1 MNINTEMTTARPAD
15 NHDISMVLDRV
26 KNTRKEDWACPR
38 NQVRL
43 NWNADARQYRVTLG
57 GQHEFNTNEH
67 FQSQVASKSVNT
79 KGVPGMVAYSRYLNE
94 TNQQELLVDNVNRQ
108 LDRSEETAFIRTV
121 GNEEPTARA
130 FLSNKYKAIDDDD
143 VFLPA
148 VEIIGDHADKFRTLG
163 GQRTDVKTCLKF
175 ITRDKICSVGNRD
188 LFAGFQLTNSE
199 VGMGSAKYS
208 AFLFDEFCE
217 NGCVFGSIDLFQ
229 VNFVHRGAKLNT
241 KFGQVFGD
249 EFRAAE
255 IASIRAA
262 IAEATLRALDDSY
275 HAKIADIIET
285 GEKRKITGHVPTV
298 IEEVGKRV
306 GLTEQ
311 ERIDTLAHWNSSE
324 DNAFG
329 LQAAIT
335 EVAQES
341 SSFNRR
347 SELEKAGGVV
357 LEFSDSLWNAVSALK
372 APTKK
377 KK

>member
-1 MNINTEMTTARPAD
+1 M
-15 NHDISMVLDRV
+15 
-26 KNTRKEDWACPR
+26 
-38 NQVRL
+38 
-43 NWNADARQYRVTLG
+43 
-57 GQHEFNTNEH
+57 
-67 FQSQVASKSVNT
+67 
-79 KGVPGMVAYSRYLNE
+79 
-94 TNQQELLVDNVNRQ
+94 
-108 LDRSEETAFIRTV
+108 
-121 GNEEPTARA
+121 
-130 FLSNKYKAIDDDD
+130 
-143 VFLPA
+143 
-148 VEIIGDHADKFRTLG
+148 
-163 GQRTDVKTCLKF
+163 
-175 ITRDKICSVGNRD
+175 
-188 LFAGFQLTNSE
+188 
-199 VGMGSAKYS
+199 
-208 AFLFDEFCE
+208 
-217 NGCVFGSIDLFQ
+217 FQ

-347 SELEKAGGVV
+347 SELEKAGGEV
-357 LEFSDSLWNAVSALK
+357 LEFSDSLWNAVSALQ
-372 APTKK
+372 APTKNK
-377 KK
+377 K

>member
-15 NHDISMVLDRV
+15 NHDIDVVLDRV
-26 KNTRKEDWACPR
+26 RNTRKQDWACPR

-43 NWNADARQYRVTLG
+43 HWNADARQYRVRLG
-57 GQHEFNTNEH
+57 DQHEFNTNEH

-94 TNQQELLVDNVNRQ
+94 TSQQELLVDNVNKQ
-108 LDRSEETAFIRTV
+108 LDRSEDTAFIRTV
-121 GNEEPTARA
+121 VNEEPTARA
-130 FLSNKYKAIDDDD
+130 FLSNKYKVVDDPD
-143 VFLPA
+143 VFRPA
-148 VEIIGDHADKFRTLG
+148 LEVIGDHADKFRTLG
-163 GQRTDVKTCLKF
+163 GQRTDSKTCLKF
-175 ITRDKICSVGNRD
+175 ISREQTYKVGNRD

-208 AFLFDEFCE
+208 AFLFDAFCE

-241 KFGQVFGD
+241 KFGEVFGD
-249 EFRAAE
+249 EFKAAE
-255 IASIRAA
+255 IASIRAS
-262 IAEATLRALDDSY
+262 IAEATLKALDDSY
-275 HAKIADIIET
+275 HTKIATIIET

-311 ERIDTLAHWNSSE
+311 ERIDTLANWNSSE

-335 EVAQES
+335 ETAQDS
-341 SSFNRR
+341 GSFSRR
-347 SELEKAGGVV
+347 SELEKAGGEV

-377 KK
+377 K